1 MSNYNKFTDDELI
14 VLLKEDELN
23 AFREIYNRYW
33 KKLYGFAYQRLKDVT
48 LVEEILQDF
57 FTKIWFKRQTVHIKP
72 TLALFL
78 FSSVRNEIFDF
89 YRKESTRLAHLQ
101 AYKSGLEDFD
111 NSTED
116 YLNVADLEN
125 AITSQIQELPP
136 KCRDVFRLSREQN
149 KSNKEIAVFFGISE
163 KTVENQITK
172 ALKRIRVGIGELGL
186 FILVYISL

>member
-1 MSNYNKFTDDELI
+1 MSYYNKLTDDELI

-23 AFREIYNRYW
+23 AFREVYNRYW
-33 KKLYGFAYQRLKDVT
+33 KKLYGFAYRRLKNPT

-57 FTKIWFKRQTVHIKP
+57 FTKIWIKRQTVNIKSS
-72 TLALFL
+72 LALFL
-78 FSSVRNEIFDF
+78 FGSVKNEIFDF
-89 YRKESTRLAHLQ
+89 YRRESTRLSHLQ
-101 AYKSGLEDFD
+101 SYKRSFEELD

-125 AITSQIQELPP
+125 AITTQIQELPP

-149 KSNKEIAVFFGISE
+149 KSNKEIAAFFGISE

-172 ALKRIRVGIGELGL
+172 ALKRIKIGIGELGL
-186 FILVYISL
+186 LLLIYLNL